1 MGLIGAAFGG
11 VFGIALQLGLPHVL
25 ADFLPVDVRV
35 SLEPSALLT
44 GVLVGVWVA
53 LVFALK
59 PLIALRN
66 VSPLQTLRRESGPAA
81 LRGARIDSVRVV
93 VGLLG
98 GLGLSA
104 LRVQRAA
111 DAQARL

>member
-66 VSPLQTLRRESGPAA
+66 VSPLQTLRRGAGAAA
-81 LRGARIDSVRVV
+81 LSGARPDPGRGGG
-93 VGLLG
+93 GLLPAG
-98 GLGLSA
+98 SLAGLG
-104 LRVQRAA
+104 VGAA
-111 DAQARL
+111 